1 MDVHDAAKCAAF
13 TTGDIALNAEYTK
26 LTTKMKYTYAT
37 AEPTATQVEDL
48 IYGKLV
54 KFGISY
60 SATCTG
66 SVFTLA
72 CTDPIFTDQEHTFA
86 ARPAV
91 PVPDPTSTPTPTVDG
106 ATAVTTMGS
115 VLAAVSLFALAAW

>member
-1 MDVHDAAKCAAF
+1 MATHDAAKCAAF

-54 KFGISY
+54 KFAISY
-60 SATCTG
+60 SATCAGEPPLT
-66 SVFTLA
+66 A

-91 PVPDPTSTPTPTVDG
+91 PTPTVDG